1 MKSPTEEIDPLYR
14 KMLPLRITK
23 GEVRKIEII
32 RAAVECLVEGGY
44 EHFNYNTIG
53 LKAGLARSHIAHYF
67 PDKREILYLVVH
79 GIYRDLQQL
88 VIEKITEAS
97 TPEAQIKGVID
108 ATIEGIARERGW
120 ALVILLFT
128 HVCAQDE
135 NYRKLYTEIRK
146 VGAKRIE
153 RILQGM
159 AGFSEMT
166 PRLRY
171 NVARGVQSIILGGVA
186 ENLTT
191 DWLSGPG
198 PIKKQIYQQVMAY
211 IESSSESR

>member
-1 MKSPTEEIDPLYR
+1 MKSETEEIDPLYR

-23 GEVRKIEII
+23 GEVRKDEII

-79 GIYRDLQQL
+79 GIYRELQQL

-97 TPEAQIKGVID
+97 TADAQIKGVID
-108 ATIEGIARERGW
+108 ATVEGIARERGW

-135 NYRKLYTEIRK
+135 KYRKLYTEIRK
-146 VGAKRIE
+146 VGAKRID
-153 RILQGM
+153 RILQGKECL
-159 AGFSEMT
+159 SELT

-171 NVARGVQSIILGGVA
+171 NVARGVQSIILGGVV

-198 PIKKQIYQQVMAY
+198 LIKKQIYRQVISY
-211 IESSSESR
+211 IESASESR